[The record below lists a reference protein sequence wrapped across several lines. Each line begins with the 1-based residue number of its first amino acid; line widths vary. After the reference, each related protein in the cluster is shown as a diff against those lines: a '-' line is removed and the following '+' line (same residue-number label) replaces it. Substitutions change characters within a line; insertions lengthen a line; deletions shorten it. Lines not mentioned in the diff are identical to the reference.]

1 MIAKLTIVQ
10 GRLHCIKVRARA
22 ERDGRFWDEASPL
35 RQDMEAI
42 VRSYAVA
49 SISRRCLRE
58 SNRGAAPRD
67 SQRTCAFPS
76 M

>member
-10 GRLHCIKVRARA
+10 GRLHCIKVRASA

-42 VRSYAVA
+42 VRSYSANP
-49 SISRRCLRE
+49 IGRRCLRD
-58 SNRGAAPRD
+58 SNQGMAPRD
-67 SQRTCAFPS
+67 SQRTCSALR
-76 M
+76 